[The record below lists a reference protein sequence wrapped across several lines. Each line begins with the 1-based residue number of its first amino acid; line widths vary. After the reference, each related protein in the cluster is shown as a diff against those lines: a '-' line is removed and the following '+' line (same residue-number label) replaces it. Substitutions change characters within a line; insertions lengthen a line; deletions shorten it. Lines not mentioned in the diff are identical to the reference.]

1 MNEKVYQVNF
11 IEKWGTNVA
20 KSGIAYDYSTPE
32 EALEA
37 LKTHLK
43 NRQAKEDE
51 VVICYINEWEYG
63 ENCRDSFKIVFYR
76 ELFDMPAFF
85 DIDKMTMED
94 PFGMYT
100 YKMKPEDTTLQDGV
114 LCPIE

>member
-11 IEKWGTNVA
+11 IVKYGEEIRKD
-20 KSGIAYDYSTPE
+20 GIAYDYPTPE

-37 LKTHLK
+37 LKSHLK
-43 NRQAKEDE
+43 SRED
-51 VVICYINEWEYG
+51 VIICYINEWEYG

-76 ELFDMPAFF
+76 ELFDMPTFF
-85 DIDKMTMED
+85 DVDKMTMED

-100 YKMKPEDTTLQDGV
+100 YKMRSEGTTLQDGV
-114 LCPIE
+114 LCPVE

>member
-1 MNEKVYQVNF
+1 MNKKVYHVNY
-11 IEKWGTNVA
+11 IVKCDGEVRNN
-20 KSGIAYDYSTPE
+20 GIAYDYPTPE

-43 NRQAKEDE
+43 NRQAEGKD
-51 VVICYINEWEYG
+51 VIICYINEWEYG

-76 ELFDMPAFF
+76 ELFNMPAFF

-100 YKMKPEDTTLQDGV
+100 YKMKPEGTTLQDGV

>member
-1 MNEKVYQVNF
+1 MSKKVYQVNF
-11 IEKWGTNVA
+11 IVKNNGEVRNNC
-20 KSGIAYDYSTPE
+20 IAYDYPTPE

-37 LKTHLK
+37 LKSHLK
-43 NRQAKEDE
+43 NRKAKGED
-51 VVICYINEWEYG
+51 VIVCYINEWEYG

-100 YKMKPEDTTLQDGV
+100 YKMRPEGTTLQDGV

>member
-1 MNEKVYQVNF
+1 MSKKVYQVNF
-11 IEKWGTNVA
+11 IVKNNGEVRNNC
-20 KSGIAYDYSTPE
+20 IAYDYPTPE

-37 LKTHLK
+37 LKSHLK
-43 NRQAKEDE
+43 SRED
-51 VVICYINEWEYG
+51 VIICYINEWEYG
-63 ENCRDSFKIVFYR
+63 KNCRDSFKIVFYR

-100 YKMKPEDTTLQDGV
+100 YKMKPEGTTLQDGV